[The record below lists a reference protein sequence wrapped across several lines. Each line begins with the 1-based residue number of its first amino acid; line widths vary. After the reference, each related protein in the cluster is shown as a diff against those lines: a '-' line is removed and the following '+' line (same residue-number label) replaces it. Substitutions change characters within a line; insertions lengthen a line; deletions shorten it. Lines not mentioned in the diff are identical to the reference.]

1 MRTPMDAERCMGRD
15 GFGRIRYASPAKA
28 KKARIKMRG
37 LAGTPLRVYK
47 CPRCRGWHLTSS
59 S

>member
-1 MRTPMDAERCMGRD
+1 MSAPIGAERCIGRD
-15 GFGRIRYASPAKA
+15 GFGRIRYSSPAKA

-37 LAGTPLRVYK
+37 FAGTPLRVYK
-47 CPRCRGWHLTSS
+47 CPRCKGYHLTSS